1 MIVDCAAYEGG
12 ARATERLS
20 IAEAGAWAE
29 RPGAFV
35 WLGLRMPH
43 REELSEACSAFGL
56 ANLDLDAVLAPH
68 RRPVLT
74 RESGVTWLVLRTAT
88 YDDVQELVTL
98 GEISVLAT
106 ADYVISIRHGQAAPL
121 NDARKEMEADTELLA
136 EGSLAAVLTIVTAVI
151 DSYVPALDGFE
162 KDAVEVER
170 EVLSESRMRPIRRL
184 LNLKR
189 QVRELQLVIDALED
203 PLARLP
209 RHRELGWTDTAVE
222 DLDAAMTQL
231 RRVAARTR
239 TLSDLVNAAH
249 EANLAMVSQQQN
261 ADMRMISAW
270 VAIAAVPTMIAG
282 IYGMNFEEMPELG
295 TRYGYY
301 VVLAVIVA
309 ACVALHRVFKRSGWL

>member
-1 MIVDCAAYEGG
+1 VIVDCAAYEQG
-12 ARATERLS
+12 ARSSGRLS
-20 IAEAGAWAE
+20 IAEAGAWAA

-35 WLGLRMPH
+35 WLGLRMPR
-43 REELSEACSAFGL
+43 REELNEACEAFGL

-88 YDDVQELVTL
+88 YDDLHELVTL

-121 NDARKEMEADTELLA
+121 NDARREMEADTELLA
-136 EGSLAAVLTIVTAVI
+136 EGSLAALLTIVTAVI
-151 DSYVPALDGFE
+151 DSYGPALDGFE

-170 EVLSESRMRPIRRL
+170 EVLSESRIRPIRRL

-209 RHRELGWTDTAVE
+209 RHRELGWTDAAIE
-222 DLDAAMTQL
+222 DLEATITLL

-282 IYGMNFEEMPELG
+282 IYGMNFEHMPELG
-295 TRYGYY
+295 SQAGYPG
-301 VVLAVIVA
+301 VLALMGT
-309 ACVALHRVFKRSGWL
+309 ACLLLYRSFRRRGWL